1 MTDSQAAATRFCAR
15 VIGPL
20 MLIIGAIVL
29 ARFDELLLMAPRV
42 LHDAPLSFI
51 TGMFTLIV
59 GLILFAAHHH
69 WSGVTAIIVSL
80 MGVLTIVRGVI
91 LMTAPGLAADVAM
104 NMMQAGP
111 GAWIAGGVAILIGLW
126 LTYAGWLARAA
137 G

>member
-1 MTDSQAAATRFCAR
+1 MTEAQAATRFCAR

-29 ARFDELLLMAPRV
+29 ARFDDLVVMVPGV
-42 LHDAPLSFI
+42 LQDAPLSFI
-51 TGMFTLIV
+51 TGIFTLIV
-59 GLILFAAHHH
+59 GLVLFAAHHH
-69 WSGVTAIIVSL
+69 WNGVTAIIISL
-80 MGVLTIVRGVI
+80 IGVLTVVRGVL

-104 NMMQAGP
+104 TMMQAGP